1 MIVVLYNMEIDS
13 ELFECNVC
21 VLKFTRK
28 YHLERHIATKKH
40 KDKTENT
47 STKTFSCS
55 FCTNSFSHQ
64 SSRSK
69 HQTLCKLKNTVPLSE
84 YEMLRKEKEAMM
96 KEKEAMQK
104 QIEELLLV
112 QNNNQITNN
121 NNNIGTQ
128 VNITI
133 NAFGK
138 ENIDYINDKQ
148 CLKIVNQVFNSIP
161 AAAHIVFFN
170 PEHPENHNIKIP
182 NKKEPY
188 AMIMKADQTWEMTDR
203 KKAIET
209 MTQKSFSI
217 AEESY
222 GKVYDKILPNKRESF
237 EKFMDKMN
245 DQDSTLWIRF
255 KKELEMKVIGATRRG
270 TSLSPLNPQL
280 EGSNFL
286 ESNP

>member
-1 MIVVLYNMEIDS
+1 METGPITFD
-13 ELFECNVC
+13 CTVC
-21 VLKFTRK
+21 AMKFARK
-28 YHLERHIATKKH
+28 DNFDRHLETKKH
-40 KDKTENT
+40 KDRIESNDKHSRTGFNCLN
-47 STKTFSCS
+47 CS
-55 FCTNSFSHQ
+55 KSYLYRSGL
-64 SSRSK
+64 SK
-69 HQTLCKLKNTVPLSE
+69 HRHQCKIKNSVPIE
-84 YEMLRKEKEAMM
+84 EVEEMKCQFE

-104 QIEELLLV
+104 QIEELILSR
-112 QNNNQITNN
+112 NNIHT

-138 ENIDYINDKQ
+138 ENIDYITEKQ

-161 AAAHIVFFN
+161 AAAQIVYFN

-209 MTQKSFSI
+209 MTQKSYGI
-217 AEESY
+217 AEDSF
-222 GKVYDKILPNKRESF
+222 GKVYDKIAPNKRETF

-245 DQDSTLWIRF
+245 DQDSSLWGGF
-255 KKELEMKVIGATRRG
+255 KKDLEMKVIGATR
-270 TSLSPLNPQL
+270 
-280 EGSNFL
+280 EIK
-286 ESNP
+286 

>member
-1 MIVVLYNMEIDS
+1 MDS
-13 ELFECNVC
+13 ESESFDCAVC
-21 VLKFTRK
+21 VLKFSRK
-28 YHLERHIATKKH
+28 YHLDRHIATKKH
-40 KDKTENT
+40 TDKAENLT
-47 STKTFSCS
+47 IKAFTCSCCLKS
-55 FCTNSFSHQ
+55 YSYGSGL
-64 SSRSK
+64 SK
-69 HQTLCKLKNTVPLSE
+69 HRNKCKNKSTVPMVE
-84 YEMLRKEKEAMM
+84 YELLR

-104 QIEELLLV
+104 QIEELLLS
-112 QNNNQITNN
+112 QHNSQITNTTN

-138 ENIDYINDKQ
+138 ENIDYLTEKQ
-148 CLKIVNQVFNSIP
+148 CIKIVNQVFNSIP
-161 AAAHIVFFN
+161 AAAQIVFFN

-203 KKAIET
+203 KKAIES
-209 MTQKSFSI
+209 MTQKSYSI

-237 EKFMDKMN
+237 ERFMDKMN
-245 DQDSTLWIRF
+245 DQDSTLWTRF

-270 TSLSPLNPQL
+270 TSSPLNPQL
-280 EGSNFL
+280 EGPISSS
-286 ESNP
+286 E